1 MKLRFLSDIKKSG
14 RSCKPFE
21 GERIY
26 IDTGSVQWDSIVS
39 GEQCTYEKKPS
50 RANICV
56 DVGDVLFAKM
66 QGSIKVLEIT
76 KENVDHIYST
86 GFYCFKDKRIIPSY
100 MKYLFLS
107 PIFNTLKDN
116 KSHGSTMSSVNDDN
130 IKRIVID
137 VPEITEQAEVVKRLD
152 TITQAINCQK
162 RLLHLLDELIES
174 GFIEMFGDPID
185 NPFKWEMKELG
196 TECDIITGNTPS
208 RKIESY
214 YGDYI
219 EWIKSDNI
227 NTPSAILTQAKEC
240 LSEEG
245 LKEGRSVDEGA
256 ILMTCIAGSKKC
268 IGNVAIA
275 DRKVSFN
282 QQINAI
288 VPNNNSTWFLY
299 VLFILAKE
307 TIQAPISMS
316 LKGIIS
322 KGKLSKMRFIFPPYD
337 LQKEYEKYVKEVLR
351 YKEQATMKLEYYYE
365 LLNIKMDEFFA
376 AEVQ

>member
-14 RSCKPFE
+14 KSCKPYD

-39 GEQCTYEKKPS
+39 GEPCTYEKKPS

-56 DVGDVLFAKM
+56 QVGDVLFAKM

-76 KENVDHIYST
+76 EENADNIYST
-86 GFYCFKDKRIIPSY
+86 GFYCFRDERVSPSY
-100 MKYLFLS
+100 LKYLFLS

-137 VPEITEQAEVVKRLD
+137 IPDLNEQAKIVERLD
-152 TITQAINCQK
+152 TISQAICCQK
-162 RLLHLLDELIES
+162 QLLQLLDELIES
-174 GFIEMFGDPID
+174 GFIEMFGDPIE
-185 NPFKWEMKELG
+185 NPHNWEMKELG
-196 TECDIITGNTPS
+196 EECDIITGNTPS
-208 RKIESY
+208 REIESY

-227 NTPSAILTQAKEC
+227 NTPSALLTQAKEY
-240 LSEEG
+240 LSEDG
-245 LKEGRSVDEGA
+245 LKVGRCVDEGA

-288 VPNNNSTWFLY
+288 VPNSNSTWFLY

-322 KGKLSKMRFIFPPYD
+322 KGKLSKMRFIFPPYE
-337 LQKEYEKYVKEVLR
+337 LQMEYEQFVKEVLK
-351 YKEQATMKLEYYYE
+351 YKKQVSMKLEYYYE
-365 LLNIKMDEFFA
+365 LLNIKMDECFL

>member
-14 RSCKPFE
+14 KNCKPYD

-39 GEQCTYEKKPS
+39 GELCTYEKKPS
-50 RANICV
+50 RANLCV
-56 DVGDVLFAKM
+56 QVGDVLFAKM
-66 QGSIKVLEIT
+66 QGSIKVLQIT
-76 KENVDHIYST
+76 RENADNIYST
-86 GFYCFKDKRIIPSY
+86 GFYCFRDDRIIPSY
-100 MKYLFLS
+100 LKYLFLS
-107 PIFNTLKDN
+107 PVFNTLKDN

-137 VPEITEQAEVVKRLD
+137 IPNFDEQAKIVEQLD
-152 TITQAINCQK
+152 TISEAIDCQK
-162 RLLHLLDELIES
+162 RLLKLLDELIES
-174 GFIEMFGDPID
+174 GFIKMFGDPIE
-185 NPFKWEMKELG
+185 NPHNWEMKELG
-196 TECDIITGNTPS
+196 QECGIITGNTPS
-208 RKIESY
+208 REIQNY

-227 NTPSAILTQAKEC
+227 NTPSAILTRAKEY

-245 LKEGRSVDEGA
+245 LKVGRCVDEGA

-288 VPNNNSTWFLY
+288 IPNNNSTWFLY

-322 KGKLSKMRFIFPPYD
+322 KGKLSKMRFIFPPYE
-337 LQKEYEKYVKEVLR
+337 LQMEYERFVKEVLK
-351 YKEQATMKLEYYYE
+351 YKDQVYIKLEHYYE
-365 LLNIKMDEFFA
+365 LLNIKMDECFS

>member
-14 RSCKPFE
+14 ISCKPYD
-21 GERIY
+21 GEKLY

-39 GEQCTYEKKPS
+39 GERCTYEKKPS

-56 DVGDVLFAKM
+56 QVGDVLFAKM

-76 KENVDHIYST
+76 EENSDNIYST
-86 GFYCFKDKRIIPSY
+86 GFYCFRDERIKPSY
-100 MKYLFLS
+100 LKYFFLS

-130 IKRIVID
+130 VRRIVVD
-137 VPEITEQAEVVKRLD
+137 VPDLNEQAKIVNRLD
-152 TITQAINCQK
+152 CISAAIDCQE
-162 RLLHLLDELIES
+162 RILHLLDELIES

-185 NPFKWEMKELG
+185 NPRNWEMKELG
-196 TECDIITGNTPS
+196 QECDIITGNTPS
-208 RKIESY
+208 REIESY

-227 NTPSAILTQAKEC
+227 NTPSAILTPAKEY

-245 LKEGRSVDEGA
+245 LKVGRYVDEGA
-256 ILMTCIAGSKKC
+256 VLMTCIAGSKKC

-275 DRKVSFN
+275 DRQVSFN

-337 LQKEYEKYVKEVLR
+337 LQKEYERFVKEVLQ
-351 YKEQATMKLEYYYE
+351 YKEQVNLKLKYYHE
-365 LLNIKMDEFFA
+365 LLNIKMDESFK